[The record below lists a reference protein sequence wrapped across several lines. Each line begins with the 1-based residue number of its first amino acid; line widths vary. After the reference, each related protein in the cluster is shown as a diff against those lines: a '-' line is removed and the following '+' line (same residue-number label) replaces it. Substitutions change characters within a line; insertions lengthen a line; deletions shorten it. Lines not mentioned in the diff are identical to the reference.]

1 MNILMWWE
9 DFDGK
14 VPAPAILKPR
24 PLWTGKQVFN
34 LIIPKQINL
43 LRYSAWHNDSE
54 KGPITPGD
62 TQVRIE
68 KGELLTGT
76 LCKKTLGTSTGS
88 LIHVI
93 WYAFGEFFISFIFFL
108 SLSPALISNLHMVPF
123 TWGSLYVKQN
133 IDRGNKYFC

>member
-14 VPAPAILKPR
+14 IPIPTILKPR
-24 PLWTGKQVFN
+24 PIWTGKQIFN

-43 LRYSAWHNDSE
+43 MRQSFGHPDAEVGDMS
-54 KGPITPGD
+54 PGD

-68 KGELLTGT
+68 KGEVIAGI
-76 LCKKTLGTSTGS
+76 LCKKSLGTSGGS

-93 WYAFGEFFISFIFFL
+93 WYV
-108 SLSPALISNLHMVPF
+108 SLSTSFVNVAEANLARFLLPLF
-123 TWGSLYVKQN
+123 
-133 IDRGNKYFC
+133 